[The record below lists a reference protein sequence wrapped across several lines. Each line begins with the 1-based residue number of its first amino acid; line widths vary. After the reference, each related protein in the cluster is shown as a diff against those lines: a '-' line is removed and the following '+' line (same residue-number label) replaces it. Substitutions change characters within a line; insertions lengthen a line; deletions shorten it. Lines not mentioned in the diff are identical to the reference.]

1 MDKEMKK
8 RRRRRSPMILEEEE
22 SMDLNNDID
31 EVGDEDVCYA
41 EDGDEDNDESIDK
54 KERKAHTVP
63 PVTIREPVV
72 DGSII
77 QSPSIEL
84 EEVDDNDDASDGIDD
99 DDEEEEEEVSHYKLH
114 PESELVLLFLMSIPH
129 LDEGWDIHEL
139 ILVSYHFNCLCVLHH
154 SLNLCLYHVFNQLM
168 TLSFL
173 QSLLYLT

>member
-8 RRRRRSPMILEEEE
+8 RRNRRHPMVLEEEE

-31 EVGDEDVCYA
+31 EVEDEDVYYT
-41 EDGDEDNDESIDK
+41 EDGDEDINDESIDE
-54 KERKAHTVP
+54 KERGAHTV

-77 QSPSIEL
+77 QSIPSIKED
-84 EEVDDNDDASDGIDD
+84 VDDNDDVDDEEDIDD
-99 DDEEEEEEVSHYKLH
+99 ANDDDDVDEEEEEEEMSHYKLH

-139 ILVSYHFNCLCVLHH
+139 ILVSYHFNCLCVWHH
-154 SLNLCLYHVFNQLM
+154 SLK
-168 TLSFL
+168 
-173 QSLLYLT
+173 

>member
-1 MDKEMKK
+1 MA
-8 RRRRRSPMILEEEE
+8 LEEED
-22 SMDLNNDID
+22 SMDLNNNID

-41 EDGDEDNDESIDK
+41 EDGDEDNNESIDK

-99 DDEEEEEEVSHYKLH
+99 DEEEEEEEVSHYKLH

>member
-8 RRRRRSPMILEEEE
+8 RRSRMHPMVLEEEE

-31 EVGDEDVCYA
+31 EVEDEDVDYT
-41 EDGDEDNDESIDK
+41 EDGDEDNDESIDE
-54 KERKAHTVP
+54 KERE

-77 QSPSIEL
+77 QSVPSIEL
-84 EEVDDNDDASDGIDD
+84 EEVDDNNDASDDD
-99 DDEEEEEEVSHYKLH
+99 DDDNDEEEEEVSHYKLH

-139 ILVSYHFNCLCVLHH
+139 ILVSYHFNCLCVWHH
-154 SLNLCLYHVFNQLM
+154 SLK
-168 TLSFL
+168 
-173 QSLLYLT
+173 